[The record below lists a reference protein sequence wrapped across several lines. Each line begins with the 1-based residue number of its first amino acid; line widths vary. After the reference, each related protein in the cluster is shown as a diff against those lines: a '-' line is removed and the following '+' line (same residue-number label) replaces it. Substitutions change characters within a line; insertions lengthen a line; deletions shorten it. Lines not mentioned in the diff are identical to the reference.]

1 MILQD
6 IPSALISQ
14 DKSFGHVREL
24 VAGVL
29 LEHAGD
35 GTTERRWLTQ
45 RDIAT
50 ITGTSWEMV
59 HVSLQSLRDERAIRI
74 ERHRLIIN
82 RELLQKI
89 AGVIQSEGV

>member
-1 MILQD
+1 MIIQD
-6 IPSALISQ
+6 IPSTLLSLDQ
-14 DKSFGHVREL
+14 SLGHVRGL
-24 VAGVL
+24 VAKVL

-59 HVSLQSLRDERAIRI
+59 HASLNSLWDEGAIRI

-82 RELLQKI
+82 KELLRK
-89 AGVIQSEGV
+89 